1 MKRVLIIAYYFPPSG
16 GPGVQR
22 VLHYVKYL
30 PDFGWQ
36 PVVLTVENGDFPAR
50 DETLL
55 AEIPAEV
62 PVIRTKII
70 EPYRLY
76 RRLQGLPPN
85 APVDVNVLQ
94 KSSERQSWR
103 SWLIQKIRE
112 TLFIPDARI
121 GWFPFAR
128 RAALQL
134 LRRYRI
140 EALYTSAPPY
150 TTAVIGLSVKRRS
163 NIPWVAGFRDPWT
176 GFLSAAQRWG
186 LPAWIERRLEKA
198 VLQNAD
204 AVECAWKG
212 IVRDFRQKYPEIPE
226 EKFVVIPN
234 GFHPEI
240 SHPVPYQPNAVFT
253 MRYVGSLYGRRDPQP
268 LLRALE
274 QLVQQ
279 RRIDPERF
287 QLHIVGRVGEDVRR
301 RLQRAPVPVAIEPYV
316 PFRESVRRLQSAD
329 ALLLI
334 VDDSPHSRDIVPG
347 KLFEYLAVH
356 RPVVAIGPPDSEV
369 GAILEETQAGQIIA
383 PDQIDLLADALA
395 TLYRAWET
403 DRMSERIA
411 QIRTEAVQRY
421 SRYHLT
427 HRFAQV
433 LDTVVAANRT
443 AHSST

>member
-1 MKRVLIIAYYFPPSG
+1 
-16 GPGVQR
+16 VQR

-30 PDFGWQ
+30 PEFGWQ

-55 AEIPAEV
+55 AEIPANV

-70 EPYRLY
+70 EPYQLY
-76 RRLQGLPPN
+76 RRLQGLPPDV
-85 APVDVNVLQ
+85 PVDVNVLQ
-94 KSSERQSWR
+94 KSPEQRGWR

-150 TTAVIGLSVKRRS
+150 TTAVVGLSVKRRS
-163 NIPWVAGFRDPWT
+163 GIPWIAGFRDPWT
-176 GFLSAAQRWG
+176 GFLSATQRWG
-186 LPAWIERRLEKA
+186 VPAWIERHLEKA
-198 VLQNAD
+198 VLQEAD
-204 AVECAWKG
+204 VVECAWKG

-240 SHPVPYQPNAVFT
+240 SQPVPYQPNAVFT
-253 MRYVGSLYGRRDPQP
+253 LRYAGSLYGRRDPQP

-279 RRIDPERF
+279 GSIDPERF
-287 QLHIVGRVGEDVRR
+287 HLHIVGRVGEDVRQK
-301 RLQRAPVPVAIEPYV
+301 LQQAPVPVEIESYV
-316 PFRESVRRLQSAD
+316 PFRESVQRLQYAE

-356 RPVVAIGPPDSEV
+356 RPIVAIGPPDSEV
-369 GAILEETQAGQIIA
+369 GAILRETQAGQMIA
-383 PDQIDLLADALA
+383 PEQIDQLADAIA

-403 DRMSERIA
+403 GRMSERIA
-411 QIRTEAVQRY
+411 RIRAEAVQRY

-427 HRFAQV
+427 RRFAHL
-433 LDTVVAANRT
+433 LDTVVRKA
-443 AHSST
+443 